1 LAPPASLASARR
13 RLLTPA
19 FPWQNSFFLSKMRC
33 AALGILALLFL
44 SFAGDFIGAA
54 SPVNLPLS
62 AEFQFKDGTINM
74 NARFSAFSGNTGVEQ
89 AGAAITLVKDLLM
102 RFAAPI
108 FILFLVIIGV
118 RMVVAVDAEKA
129 KGMRFRIATIIA
141 ATMAIGLA
149 EVMSKAFK
157 GLTTNNAVP
166 WAADSLVSKTI
177 VEQIA
182 GIFDFVIFLLAL
194 AAVVVVIFNAALL
207 FIAEGNPDEFKTHTR
222 AIVYACL
229 GLVII
234 ALTHPLTKAVLGV
247 GLGVT
252 APSGPNLSADFW
264 KEAVGVTNFLLGF
277 VGAAAMI
284 LAIWAGFRWMTA
296 GDDEEAVAS
305 SRKILINALI
315 GIAVVVSSYTI
326 VNFLIPTL
334 S

>member
-1 LAPPASLASARR
+1 
-13 RLLTPA
+13 
-19 FPWQNSFFLSKMRC
+19 MRC

-62 AEFQFKDGTINM
+62 AEFQFKDGTIDM
-74 NARFSAFSGNTGVEQ
+74 NARFSAFSSAATGVGQ

-129 KGMRFRIATIIA
+129 KGMRFRIATVIA

-157 GLTTNNAVP
+157 GLGGTSP

-194 AAVVVVIFNAALL
+194 AAVLVVIFNAALL